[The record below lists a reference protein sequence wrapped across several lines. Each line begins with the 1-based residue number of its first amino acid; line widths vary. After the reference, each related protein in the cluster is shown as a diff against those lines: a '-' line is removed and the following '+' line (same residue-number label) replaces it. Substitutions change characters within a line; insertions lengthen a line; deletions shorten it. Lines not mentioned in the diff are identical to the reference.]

1 MSVRPFYIEADVEGR
16 QTPLAGGPRRGDG
29 SMNIEITQRNEG
41 QIETAFKIRSY
52 RDGDK
57 LVTRVFDSKGDCV
70 ATHETLY

>member
-16 QTPLAGGPRRGDG
+16 QTPLAGGPQRRDG

-57 LVTRVFDSKGDCV
+57 LITRVIDSEGHTV